1 MRGGMLQMVN
11 HGLSTGLLFLLVGMI
26 YERRHTRALDA
37 FGGIAVVMPLFALL
51 FVVAVLSSAGLPGLN
66 GFTGEYLILLG
77 AFERSPWTAAVS
89 VLGVIFGAVY
99 LLIATRKLL
108 FGPLEREENKKLS
121 DLGGREVL
129 LALPVIVLIV
139 WIGVAPN
146 PFLAR
151 TKGSVDALLGRV
163 AAARTALE
171 PTHSATNE
179 AKTAEAR

>member
-1 MRGGMLQMVN
+1 
-11 HGLSTGLLFLLVGMI
+11 MI

-66 GFTGEYLILLG
+66 GFAGEYLILLG
-77 AFERSPWTAAVS
+77 TFERNPWAAAAA

-108 FGPLEREENKKLS
+108 FGPLAREENKVLR
-121 DLGGREVL
+121 DLGAREVL
-129 LALPVIVLIV
+129 LALPVIALIV

-146 PFLAR
+146 PFLAK
-151 TKGSVDALLGRV
+151 TKGSVDALIGRV
-163 AAARTALE
+163 EGARTALAKD
-171 PTHSATNE
+171 SAQQT
-179 AKTAEAR
+179 ASAEAR